1 MACDWR
7 IAGESAHMRLPE
19 VPLAMNMSWHSVPRI
34 VRAVGPSKAKLYTI
48 LGEKLGAPEALEW
61 GMIDFMTKD
70 GKALDKAI
78 ELAEKVAA
86 LPPISVRM
94 SKESINM
101 TANALNQAT
110 TFMDRDQFMLSSSST
125 DFPEAVDAFLNKRD
139 PKFTGG

>member
-1 MACDWR
+1 
-7 IAGESAHMRLPE
+7 
-19 VPLAMNMSWHSVPRI
+19 
-34 VRAVGPSKAKLYTI
+34 
-48 LGEKLGAPEALEW
+48 
-61 GMIDFMTKD
+61 MTKD

-101 TANALNQAT
+101 TANALNHAT